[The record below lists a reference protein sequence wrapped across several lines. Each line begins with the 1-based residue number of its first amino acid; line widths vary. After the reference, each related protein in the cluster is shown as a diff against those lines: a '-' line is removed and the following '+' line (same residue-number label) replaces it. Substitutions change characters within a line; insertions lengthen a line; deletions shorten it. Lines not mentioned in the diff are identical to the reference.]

1 MIKKNNLKEIIIKV
15 FYALSA
21 LGYITYLFTE
31 KSAFMFCGGLF
42 LIVASIML
50 IINNKNKTK

>member
-1 MIKKNNLKEIIIKV
+1 MKKEIIIKV

-31 KSAFMFCGGLF
+31 KSAFMFCGGIF
-42 LIVASIML
+42 LIAASLML
-50 IINNKNKTK
+50 IINNKKRN